1 MNEYYLILN
10 YYYFFGNLNFN
21 CGTYLL
27 FVYYLIIIEKNNNYL
42 FILLK
47 LIIKIFDLII
57 IY

>member
-10 YYYFFGNLNFN
+10 CYYFFGNLNFN
-21 CGTYLL
+21 YETYLL